1 MGISYDW
8 FLKHTYLDRMASS
21 TAYIYRER
29 SIFDLRTLIQ
39 ALRFI
44 FVNAIL
50 AFIFLFLTVEEIDWA
65 ILSSRE
71 KINDKIIDNTSWNIK
86 TLF

>member
-1 MGISYDW
+1 M
-8 FLKHTYLDRMASS
+8 MASS
-21 TAYIYRER
+21 SAYSYGER
-29 SIFDLRTLIQ
+29 SVFDIKTLIE

-50 AFIFLFLTVEEIDWA
+50 AFIFLFLNLEEIDWS

-71 KINDKIIDNTSWNIK
+71 KINDIVIDTTSWNIK
-86 TLF
+86 QIF